1 MLILW
6 LTLKSLMLMKV
17 IQYDNVNDDDDDDDD
32 DDDVAKLDDND
43 DAKL

>member
-6 LTLKSLMLMKV
+6 LILKSLMLMRV